1 MDPVSLKQ
9 QIRQQAHANRRAQTD
24 KSEVSRTILER
35 FMSLDEFGRAKT
47 VMFYVD
53 VRDEVRTRFDLANAL
68 QSGKRIVVP
77 YCVEGALALFHLKDI
92 NELETGM
99 YGVLEPRHELRSLS
113 QRKVEID
120 ELDLIMVPGVA
131 FDPQGNRLGHGKGYF
146 DKLLEHAQP
155 NTALVGIAFNCQ
167 VFSEI
172 PMETHD
178 VAMDK
183 VVTETTVYRGRGR
196 T

>member
-1 MDPVSLKQ
+1 
-9 QIRQQAHANRRAQTD
+9 
-24 KSEVSRTILER
+24 
-35 FMSLDEFGRAKT
+35 MSLDEFGRAKT